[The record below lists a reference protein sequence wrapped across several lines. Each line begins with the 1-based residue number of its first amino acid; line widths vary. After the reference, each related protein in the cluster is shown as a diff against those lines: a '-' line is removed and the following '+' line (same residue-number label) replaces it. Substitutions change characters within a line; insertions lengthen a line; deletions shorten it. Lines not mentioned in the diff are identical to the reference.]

1 MQRDLSSMPVYCLRQ
16 KSLEELMQ
24 MKYGY
29 YANQTN
35 KQTKRKQTNK
45 QKKEE
50 AQNLLFK
57 QFSNHPSMMGEA
69 QNH

>member
-29 YANQTN
+29 YAN
-35 KQTKRKQTNK
+35 
-45 QKKEE
+45 
-50 AQNLLFK
+50 
-57 QFSNHPSMMGEA
+57 
-69 QNH
+69 